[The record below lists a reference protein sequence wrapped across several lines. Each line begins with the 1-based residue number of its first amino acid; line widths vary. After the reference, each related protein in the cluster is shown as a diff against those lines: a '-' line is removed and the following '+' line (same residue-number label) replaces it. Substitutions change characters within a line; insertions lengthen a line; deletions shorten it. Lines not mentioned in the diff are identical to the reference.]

1 MTTQLVSGIGMT
13 SQRTRDR
20 LVQRLREAGIAN
32 EQVLAV
38 MATTPR
44 HLFVDEALAH
54 HAYEDTPLPIGHG
67 QTISQ
72 PYTVARMTELLL
84 DGKDRL
90 GRVLE
95 VGTGCGYQSA
105 VLSQF
110 VDHLHSVERIEPL
123 MLKARNR
130 LYDLK
135 YRNVSCSLS
144 DGSWGL
150 PDKGPFEGILAAAAP
165 EEVPHA
171 LKEQL
176 ADGGRLV
183 IPVGG
188 RRQQRLLVIT
198 RRGDDFVTED
208 LEDAL
213 FVPFLSGVQR

>member
-1 MTTQLVSGIGMT
+1 MT

-20 LVQRLREAGIAN
+20 LVQRLRDAGITN

-44 HLFVDEALAH
+44 HLFIDEALAH

-84 DGKDRL
+84 ADQQRL

-105 VLSQF
+105 VLSPF
-110 VDHLHSVERIEPL
+110 VDQLYSVERIEPL
-123 MLKARNR
+123 YQRARNR
-130 LYDLK
+130 LYDLR
-135 YRNVSCSLS
+135 YRNVNCSLS
-144 DGSWGL
+144 DGGWGL
-150 PDKGPFEGILAAAAP
+150 PDKGPFDGILVAAAP
-165 EEVPHA
+165 EVVPET
-171 LKEQL
+171 LKQQL
-176 ADGGRLV
+176 ADGGRMV

-188 RRQQRLLVIT
+188 RKKQRLLMIS
-198 RRGDDFVTED
+198 RDGDEFVTRD

-213 FVPFLSGVQR
+213 FVPFLAGVQR

>member
-1 MTTQLVSGIGMT
+1 V
-13 SQRTRDR
+13 
-20 LVQRLREAGIAN
+20 
-32 EQVLAV
+32 
-38 MATTPR
+38 
-44 HLFVDEALAH
+44 
-54 HAYEDTPLPIGHG
+54 
-67 QTISQ
+67 
-72 PYTVARMTELLL
+72 
-84 DGKDRL
+84 
-90 GRVLE
+90 
-95 VGTGCGYQSA
+95 
-105 VLSQF
+105 
-110 VDHLHSVERIEPL
+110 
-123 MLKARNR
+123 KARNR

-135 YRNVSCSLS
+135 YRNISCSLS